1 MHIQQ
6 FAQVTTSFAAQ
17 QQELQALHLIPSH
30 YQSLSLAELSQAVFA
45 KLFPETSST
54 VTMQAALGRYLVT
67 NTQNLAAFLPTAN
80 WDLARFNTVA
90 LQLLQFEVGTDFQL
104 DQSAQ
109 FITQVGLNLLMTPL
123 KTPQDFLQ
131 HFYTLLTVHTKF
143 GITYLD
149 DLTNRGY
156 FKETQN
162 FAHPL
167 FFNGKAVAVFD
178 PHQAIHEV
186 VYVESDLDTDHDG
199 KRDLLA
205 ATIIRPR
212 ETANGLT
219 LPVLYTASP
228 YYRGTND
235 VDAALHNVNRPF
247 ATTVPAAIPAEP
259 LAPTP
264 APRAIH
270 GTSQK
275 TEVSCDEP
283 NFYSLNEYLLPRGF
297 INVFAGGIGTR
308 DSEGVRTCGSPAETA
323 STTAIIEWLHGD
335 RVAFT
340 NKTDGIAIKAWW
352 CNGKIGMTG
361 KSYLGTLA
369 LAAATTGVPGLKTV
383 VAEAAISSWYDYYRD
398 QGAVIAPVD
407 CQGEDADVLAKL
419 CFTRQKDAADYQQ
432 VKPTFDQT
440 LQRLSAGQN
449 RNTGD
454 YNAFW
459 DARNYRKH
467 LDQVKA
473 SVILV
478 HGLNDWN
485 VKLRNPATFWQGLHH
500 THVTHKLM
508 LHQGKHIYMNNMPSI
523 DFTDMMNLWLTQEL
537 FGVTNQATNTLP
549 QVLIQDNVQPET
561 WLTPTDWNHLDN
573 PQQHY
578 GLFAHQLIHP
588 TQRPTEIAQ
597 FQDDGGQH
605 FLETQQNVT
614 DWEQQLFAQTGIVAQ
629 QSLAFKT
636 PPIAKELIIDGA
648 AHLQLNVAVDQPH
661 ALLSAMLVDYGVAR
675 RLTPDPT
682 VIERQ
687 GYQLGYHW
695 LRTDLVEFTQAAPT
709 PFKMITKGH
718 LDLENTIDSATITP
732 IVSNQD
738 FTVHLDL
745 QPMRYRLP
753 AGHQLGLIIYATDPG
768 MTLRTCQQ
776 TQYQINL
783 AASQLNV
790 PFQK

>member
-6 FAQVTTSFAAQ
+6 FAQATTPFAVQ
-17 QQELQALHLIPSH
+17 QQELQALHLIPNHSL
-30 YQSLSLAELSQAVFA
+30 SLSLATLSQTIFT
-45 KLFPETSST
+45 KLFPETNSEAT
-54 VTMQAALGRYLVT
+54 TQAALDQYLVT
-67 NTQNLAAFLPTAN
+67 PTQPLGRFLKTADWNLT
-80 WDLARFNTVA
+80 RFNAVA
-90 LQLLQFEVGTDFQL
+90 LQLLHFEVGTDFQL
-104 DQSAQ
+104 EQPEKLIQ
-109 FITQVGLNLLMTPL
+109 KVGLALLMTPL
-123 KTPQDFLQ
+123 KNQQDLLQ

-143 GITYLD
+143 GSTYLD

-156 FKETQN
+156 FKNTATFTQ
-162 FAHPL
+162 PL

-178 PHQAIHEV
+178 PQQAIHEV

-205 ATIIRPR
+205 ATIVRPR
-212 ETANGLT
+212 ETETGLK

-235 VDAALHNVNRPF
+235 VDQDLHNVNRPF
-247 ATTVPAAIPAEP
+247 TTATPTPTVAGSTTK
-259 LAPTP
+259 TP
-264 APRAIH
+264 APRPIQ
-270 GTSQK
+270 GTTQQAEL
-275 TEVSCDEP
+275 TCDEP

-352 CNGKIGMTG
+352 CNGNIGMTG

-432 VKPTFDQT
+432 VKPTFDKV
-440 LQRLSAGQN
+440 LHDLNVGQD
-449 RNTGD
+449 RQTGD

-467 LDQVKA
+467 LDQTKA
-473 SVILV
+473 SVVLV

-500 THVTHKLM
+500 TKVTHKLI

-523 DFTDMMNLWLTQEL
+523 DFTDMMNLWLSQEL
-537 FGVTNQATNTLP
+537 FNVANQATTTLP
-549 QVLIQDNVQPET
+549 QVIIQDNLQPET
-561 WLTPTDWNHLDN
+561 WLTPTDWNSLDN

-578 GLFAHQLIHP
+578 SLTAGQLLAPAKQPATTVSFH
-588 TQRPTEIAQ
+588 
-597 FQDDGGQH
+597 DDGGQH
-605 FLETQQNVT
+605 FLATKQTVAAWETQ
-614 DWEQQLFAQTGIVAQ
+614 LLAQTEPVAT
-629 QSLAFKT
+629 QSQIFKT
-636 PPIAKELIIDGA
+636 PALTTEMIIDGA
-648 AHLQLNVAVDQPH
+648 AHLELTLAVDQPQ
-661 ALLSAMLVDYGVAR
+661 ALLSAMLVDYGQAR
-675 RLTPDPT
+675 RLTAEPT

-687 GYQLGYHW
+687 GYQLGYQW

-718 LDLENTIDSATITP
+718 LDLENSVDSATITP
-732 IVSNQD
+732 ITPGTA
-738 FTVHLDL
+738 FTIQLDL
-745 QPMRYRLP
+745 QPTHYRLP
-753 AGHQLGLIIYATDPG
+753 IGHQLGLIVYATDPG
-768 MTLRTCQQ
+768 MTLRTQQQ
-776 TQYQINL
+776 TQYQLQL
-783 AASQLNV
+783 ANSQLSV
-790 PFQK
+790 PFYP

>member
-6 FAQVTTSFAAQ
+6 FAQVNTSFAAQ
-17 QQELQALHLIPSH
+17 QQELQALHLIPSD
-30 YQSLSLAELSQAVFA
+30 YQSLSLADLSQAVFD
-45 KLFPETSST
+45 KLFPETNSPT
-54 VTMQAALGRYLVT
+54 TLQATHNHYLVT
-67 NTQNLAAFLPTAN
+67 ASQNLGTFLQTSN
-80 WDLARFNTVA
+80 WNLTRFNTVA
-90 LQLLQFEVGTDFQL
+90 LQLLQFEVGTDFEL
-104 DQSAQ
+104 DQTEQ
-109 FITQVGLNLLMTPL
+109 FIHKVGLDLLMTPL
-123 KTPQDFLQ
+123 VTPQDFLQ
-131 HFYTLLTVHTKF
+131 HVYTLLTVHTKF

-156 FKETQN
+156 FKDTQD
-162 FAHPL
+162 FAQPL

-178 PHQAIHEV
+178 PQQAIHEV

-205 ATIIRPR
+205 ATIVRPR
-212 ETANGLT
+212 ETENGLK

-235 VDAALHNVNRPF
+235 VDADLHNVNRPF
-247 ATTVPAAIPAEP
+247 TTAPATPIPTETAV
-259 LAPTP
+259 PTP
-264 APRAIH
+264 APRTIN
-270 GTSQK
+270 GTSQQAEL
-275 TEVSCDEP
+275 THDEP

-308 DSEGVRTCGSPAETA
+308 DSDGIRTCGSPAETA

-352 CNGKIGMTG
+352 CNGNIGMTG

-369 LAAATTGVPGLKTV
+369 LAAATTGVAGLKTV

-432 VKPTFDQT
+432 VQPVFDQA
-440 LQRLSAGQN
+440 LQQLTAGQD

-500 THVTHKLM
+500 TNVTHKLM
-508 LHQGKHIYMNNMPSI
+508 LYQGKHIYMNNMPSI
-523 DFTDMMNLWLTQEL
+523 DFTDMINLWLTQEL
-537 FGVTNQATNTLP
+537 FDVANHATATLP
-549 QVLIQDNVQPET
+549 QVLVQDNVQPET
-561 WLTPTDWNHLDN
+561 WLTPTDWSSLDN
-573 PQQHY
+573 TQQHY
-578 GLFAHQLIHP
+578 GLATDQLVQLS
-588 TQRPTEIAQ
+588 QRHTGITQ
-597 FQDDGGQH
+597 FQDDGGAH
-605 FLETQQNVT
+605 FLDTQQTVP
-614 DWEQQLFAQTGIVAQ
+614 DWEQQLLAQTGIVAQ

-636 PPIAKELIIDGA
+636 SALTTELIIDGA
-648 AHLQLNVAVDQPH
+648 AQLQLKLAVDQPH

-675 RLTPDPT
+675 RLTADPT

-695 LRTDLVEFTQAAPT
+695 LRTDLVEFTQATPT

-718 LDLENTIDSATITP
+718 LDLENTINSATITP
-732 IVSNQD
+732 IVPNQQ
-738 FTVHLDL
+738 FTAHLDF

-776 TQYQINL
+776 TQYQVDL
-783 AASQLNV
+783 AASQLTV
-790 PFQK
+790 PYQG